1 MGRADFHMHTSH
13 NDGTAT
19 VREVLDYVRD
29 QTDLNVI
36 AITDHDRLRG
46 SLEAMEWAN
55 EYPFHVIPGAEVTT
69 LHGHLLAL
77 FLTKHV
83 PMWRSLDW
91 TIGFVHEQGGLVI
104 APHPFSALTRSIG
117 QRTFE
122 RIMRHPSDE
131 IYFDAIETFNPSVA
145 GRLCAP
151 KIKHLNDTRFHLP
164 EVGGSDAHHLDGI
177 GSGYTVFPGT
187 TPEDLRDA
195 IRHGATRADGVYWDF
210 PTHRE
215 IARLK
220 FRRIGQRWMRTG
232 RRAWDAVRSKAS

>member
-1 MGRADFHMHTSH
+1 MHTSH

-19 VREVLDYVRD
+19 VREVLNYVRD
-29 QTDLNVI
+29 QTDLNLI

-46 SLEAMEWAN
+46 GLEAMELAN
-55 EYPFHVIPGAEVTT
+55 EYPFHVIPGVEITT

-77 FLTKHV
+77 FVTKHV
-83 PMWRSLDW
+83 PMWRSLDR
-91 TIGFVHEQGGLVI
+91 TIGLVHEQGGIVI

-122 RIMRHPSDE
+122 WIMRSPSNE

-145 GRLCAP
+145 GRMCAT
-151 KIKHLNDTRFHLP
+151 KIQHLNKTRYHLP
-164 EVGGSDAHHLDGI
+164 EVGASDAHHLEGI
-177 GSGYTVFPGT
+177 GTGYTVFPGV
-187 TPEDLRDA
+187 TPEQLRTA
-195 IRHGATRADGVYWDF
+195 IRDGATRADGVYWDF

-220 FRRIGQRWMRTG
+220 FRRIGRSWVQTG
-232 RRAWDAVRSKAS
+232 RRAWRAVRSKAS